1 MASMEYRE
9 ADFDF
14 DTRHFAVS
22 HKLTGAVFRFDGYP
36 DPTARTEVQVS
47 FPDGIDDRELA
58 SMCSAAGL
66 HLKAL
71 IDRTRS

>member
-1 MASMEYRE
+1 MEYPE

-22 HKLTGAVFRFDGYP
+22 HRLSGAVFRFDDYP
-36 DPTARTEVQVS
+36 DPSTGVQVRVS
-47 FPDGIDDRELA
+47 FPGDIDDSELA
-58 SMCSAAGL
+58 AMCGAAGL
-66 HLKAL
+66 HLKAR

>member
-1 MASMEYRE
+1 MEYRE

-14 DTRHFAVS
+14 DIRHYAVS

-36 DPTARTEVQVS
+36 DPLAGTQVHVS
-47 FPDGIDDRELA
+47 FPGDVDESDLEA
-58 SMCSAAGL
+58 MCGAAGF
-66 HLKAL
+66 HLKAR

>member
-1 MASMEYRE
+1 MEYRE

-14 DTRHFAVS
+14 DIRHYAVS

-36 DPTARTEVQVS
+36 DPLVRTQVHVS
-47 FPDGIDDRELA
+47 FPDDLDDGDLEA
-58 SMCSAAGL
+58 MCSAAGF
-66 HLKAL
+66 HLKAR

>member
-1 MASMEYRE
+1 MEYPE

-22 HKLTGAVFRFDGYP
+22 HRLTGAVFRFEGYP
-36 DPTARTEVQVS
+36 DPAARTEVRVS
-47 FPDGIDDRELA
+47 FPGDIDESELA
-58 SMCSAAGL
+58 AMCSAAGL
-66 HLKAL
+66 HLKAR